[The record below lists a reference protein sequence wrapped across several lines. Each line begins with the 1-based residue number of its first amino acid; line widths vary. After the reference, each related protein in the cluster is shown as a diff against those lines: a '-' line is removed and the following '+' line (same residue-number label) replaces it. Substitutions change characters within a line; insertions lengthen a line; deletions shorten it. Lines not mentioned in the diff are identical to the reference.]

1 MNDDIQ
7 FGEVETAR
15 PQKQLRP
22 DQNKHF
28 AVVAYGAPRDGE
40 LPIFLDLDVAADM
53 ELHAESD
60 TSVELGGVLLGAH
73 CEDEDGQP
81 FVVITDSLRAEHYHS
96 TKGSFTFT
104 HDTWAAITR
113 RRDEFPAELA
123 MAGWYHTH
131 PDWGVFLSGMDMF
144 ICDNFFNKR
153 LDVAY
158 VIDPCRS
165 DRAFFQW
172 TGDARHRKKRVG
184 GFYVVASR
192 FRQQELEQYVQHL
205 EGKGIAMPATTSG
218 YPGPIIHVPQPPQQP
233 AWQPLAV
240 IGMLALQFCFLA
252 LIAWKMI
259 GPPAGGGDASDTA
272 ALVKKIDDYLETR
285 DAEVRDEMRER
296 VYDRILREL
305 KGAPEGTA
313 AQIAAEEELLE
324 RARTDGPLFRAR
336 EQELLVTVKESQKSI
351 DKLTTSL
358 EDAKDTAKQWRDRH
372 ERLAATNK
380 EQQARLKALEK
391 KPGDEKEGDAAAGG
405 GFLGIGTLWW
415 VIGGSIIVL
424 GAVAWGLTYVTAKRS
439 DASMT
444 DDELVPPPP
453 PRSKNE
459 PEAAN

>member
-28 AVVAYGAPRDGE
+28 AVVAYGTPREGE
-40 LPIFLDLDVAADM
+40 LPIYLDLDVMADM

-73 CEDEDGQP
+73 CEDEDGNP
-81 FVVITDSLRAEHYHS
+81 FVLITDSLRAEHYHS

-158 VIDPCRS
+158 VIDPCRG

-192 FRQQELEQYVQHL
+192 FRQQELELYVQQL
-205 EGKGIAMPATTSG
+205 EGKGTAMPATTSG
-218 YPGPIIHVPQPPQQP
+218 FPGPIIHVPQPPPQP
-233 AWQPLAV
+233 AWQALAV
-240 IGMLALQFCFLA
+240 TGMLALQFCFLA

-259 GPPAGGGDASDTA
+259 GSPIGGGEDSDTA
-272 ALVKKIDDYLETR
+272 ALVKKLDAYLATR
-285 DAEVRDEMRER
+285 DAEVRDEVQQR

-305 KGAPEGTA
+305 KGAPDGTA
-313 AQIAAEEELLE
+313 ARIAAEEELLE
-324 RARTDGPLFRAR
+324 RARSDGPLFRAR
-336 EQELLVTVKESQKSI
+336 ERELLTTVEETQERI
-351 DKLTTSL
+351 DKLTASL
-358 EDAKDTAKQWRDRH
+358 EDAKATAKEWHDRH
-372 ERLAATNK
+372 DKVAAVSK

-391 KPGDEKEGDAAAGG
+391 KPEAEKDGSRSGS
-405 GFLGIGTLWW
+405 GFLGISTLWW
-415 VIGGSIIVL
+415 VVGGSIVVL
-424 GAVAWGLTYVTAKRS
+424 GGAAWGLSYVASKKS
-439 DASMT
+439 DSSPA
-444 DDELVPPPP
+444 DDESVPPPP

-459 PEAAN
+459 TEAAN

>member
-22 DQNKHF
+22 DQNKHY
-28 AVVAYGAPRDGE
+28 AVARYGTPRHGE
-40 LPIFLDLDVAADM
+40 LPIYVDLDVVADM
-53 ELHAESD
+53 EMHAESD

-73 CEDEDGQP
+73 CEDEDGNP
-81 FVVITDSLRAEHYHS
+81 FVLITDSLRAEHYHS

-158 VIDPCRS
+158 VIDPCRG

-172 TGDARHRKKRVG
+172 TGDPRHRKKRVG

-192 FRQQELEQYVQHL
+192 FRQQELEQYVQQL

-218 YPGPIIHVPQPPQQP
+218 YPGPIIHVPQPPQP

-240 IGMLALQFCFLA
+240 MGMLALQFCFLA
-252 LIAWKMI
+252 LIAWKLI
-259 GPPAGGGDASDTA
+259 GPPMGGADSSETA
-272 ALVKKIDDYLETR
+272 EVVKKIDAYLEAR
-285 DAEVRDEMRER
+285 DADAHADQIRER

-305 KGAPEGTA
+305 KGTPEGTA
-313 AQIAAEEELLE
+313 ERIAEDEAVQEMVRTELPRFLARERELQTQAHEDQKQITELKEEL
-324 RARTDGPLFRAR
+324 
-336 EQELLVTVKESQKSI
+336 Q
-351 DKLTTSL
+351 
-358 EDAKDTAKQWRDRH
+358 DATATIKHWRDRH
-372 ERLAATNK
+372 DKLAATNK
-380 EQQARLKALEK
+380 DQQSRLKAFEK
-391 KPGDEKEGDAAAGG
+391 TSEEGKELAAPG
-405 GFLGIGTLWW
+405 GFLGIGMLWW
-415 VIGGSIIVL
+415 VVGGSIVVL
-424 GAVAWGLTYVTAKRS
+424 GAAAWGLTYFAAKKS
-439 DASMT
+439 DSSLE
-444 DDELVPPPP
+444 DDELAPPPP
-453 PRSKNE
+453 PRAKNE
-459 PEAAN
+459 PETAN

>member
-1 MNDDIQ
+1 VNDDIQ

-28 AVVAYGAPRDGE
+28 AVVAYGTPREGE
-40 LPIFLDLDVAADM
+40 LPIFLDLDVMADM

-73 CEDEDGQP
+73 CEDDDGKP
-81 FVVITDSLRAEHYHS
+81 FVLITDSLRAEHYHS

-158 VIDPCRS
+158 VIDPCRG

-184 GFYVVASR
+184 GFYVAASR
-192 FRQQELEQYVQHL
+192 FRQQELELYVQQL

-218 YPGPIIHVPQPPQQP
+218 YPGPIIHVPQPPPQP

-259 GPPAGGGDASDTA
+259 GPPMGGGETSDTA
-272 ALVKKIDDYLETR
+272 ALVQKLDAYLQTR
-285 DAEVRDEMRER
+285 DAEVREEAQQR

-305 KGAPEGTA
+305 KGTPEGTA
-313 AQIAAEEELLE
+313 ARIAEDEAVQELV
-324 RARTDGPLFRAR
+324 RTELPRYLAR
-336 EQELLVTVKESQKSI
+336 ERELEAMVEDSQKNI
-351 DKLTTSL
+351 DKLTASL
-358 EDAKDTAKQWRDRH
+358 EDAKGSAKHWRDKH
-372 ERLAATNK
+372 EKLAVTSK
-380 EQQARLKALEK
+380 EQQKRLDALEK
-391 KPGDEKEGDAAAGG
+391 KPDEKGEAATSG
-405 GFLGIGTLWW
+405 GFLGIGTVWW
-415 VIGGSIIVL
+415 VIGGSIVIL
-424 GAVAWGLTYVTAKRS
+424 GAVAWGLTYVAGKKS
-439 DASMT
+439 DSSLS

-453 PRSKNE
+453 PRAKNE

>member
-1 MNDDIQ
+1 VNDDIQ

-15 PQKQLRP
+15 PQKQRRP

-28 AVVAYGAPRDGE
+28 AVVAYGTPREGE
-40 LPIFLDLDVAADM
+40 LPIFIDLDVVADM
-53 ELHAESD
+53 EMHAASD

-73 CEDEDGQP
+73 CEDEDGKP
-81 FVVITDSLRAEHYHS
+81 FVLITDSLRAEHYHS

-158 VIDPCRS
+158 VIDPCRG

-172 TGDARHRKKRVG
+172 TGDSRHRKKRVG
-184 GFYVVASR
+184 GYYVVASR
-192 FRQQELEQYVQHL
+192 FRQQELEQYVQQL

-218 YPGPIIHVPQPPQQP
+218 YPSPIIHVPQPPQP

-252 LIAWKMI
+252 LIAWKLI
-259 GPPAGGGDASDTA
+259 GPPAASDASDVSTLA
-272 ALVKKIDDYLETR
+272 RKLDAYLETR
-285 DAEVRDEMRER
+285 DAEVREETQQRI
-296 VYDRILREL
+296 YDRILREL
-305 KGAPEGTA
+305 KGAPDGTA
-313 AQIAAEEELLE
+313 SRIAAEEELLE
-324 RARTDGPLFRAR
+324 RAKTDGPLFRAR
-336 EQELLVTVKESQKSI
+336 EQELVAAVEESQHSMNELK
-351 DKLTTSL
+351 DELKKMTT
-358 EDAKDTAKQWRDRH
+358 TAKQWQDKH
-372 ERLAATNK
+372 DRLAVTAK
-380 EQQARLKALEK
+380 EQQTRLKALEK
-391 KPGDEKEGDAAAGG
+391 KPDDEKGEAAWGTL
-405 GFLGIGTLWW
+405 LGIGTLWW
-415 VIGGSIIVL
+415 VIGGSIVVL
-424 GAVAWGLTYVTAKRS
+424 GAVAWGLTYVAGRKPDS
-439 DASMT
+439 SLD

-459 PEAAN
+459 AEPAN

>member
-1 MNDDIQ
+1 MCLLRIVNDDIQ

-28 AVVAYGAPRDGE
+28 AVVAYGTPRDGE
-40 LPIFLDLDVAADM
+40 LPIFVDLDVVFDM

-73 CEDEDGQP
+73 CEDDDGKP
-81 FVVITDSLRAEHYHS
+81 FVLITDSLRAEHYHS

-158 VIDPCRS
+158 VIDPCRG

-192 FRQQELEQYVQHL
+192 FRQQELELYVQQL

-218 YPGPIIHVPQPPQQP
+218 YPGPIIHVPQPQQP

-240 IGMLALQFCFLA
+240 VGMLALQFCFLA
-252 LIAWKMI
+252 LIAWKLI
-259 GPPAGGGDASDTA
+259 GPPGGNETEVG
-272 ALVKKIDDYLETR
+272 ALAKKIDAYLDAR
-285 DAEVRDEMRER
+285 DAEAAQDEVRER

-305 KGAPEGTA
+305 KGAPEGAA
-313 AQIAAEEELLE
+313 AQIAQEEELLE
-324 RARTDGPLFRAR
+324 RARTDGPVFRAR
-336 EQELLVTVKESQKSI
+336 LQELEAEVEETQKDLKEASGTAKHWREKF
-351 DKLTTSL
+351 DKL
-358 EDAKDTAKQWRDRH
+358 AVTA
-372 ERLAATNK
+372 K
-380 EQQARLKALEK
+380 EQQARLEALEK
-391 KPGDEKEGDAAAGG
+391 KPAETKGEAAGG
-405 GFLGIGTLWW
+405 NFLGIGTLWW
-415 VIGGSIIVL
+415 VIGGSIVVL
-424 GAVAWGLTYVTAKRS
+424 GAVAWGLTYVAGKKPDS
-439 DASMT
+439 L
-444 DDELVPPPP
+444 DDEELVPPPP
-453 PRSKNE
+453 PKTKNE
-459 PEAAN
+459 AEAAN

>member
-28 AVVAYGAPRDGE
+28 AVVAYGTPRDGE
-40 LPIFLDLDVAADM
+40 LPIFVDLDVVADM

-73 CEDEDGQP
+73 CEDEDGNP
-81 FVVITDSLRAEHYHS
+81 FVLITDSLRAEHYHS

-158 VIDPCRS
+158 VIDPCRG

-172 TGDARHRKKRVG
+172 TGDSRHRKKRVG

-192 FRQQELEQYVQHL
+192 FRQQELELYVQQL

-218 YPGPIIHVPQPPQQP
+218 YPGPIIHVPQPPPQP

-259 GPPAGGGDASDTA
+259 GPPIGDDKVSDTA
-272 ALVKKIDDYLETR
+272 ALVQKLDAYLETR
-285 DAEVRDEMRER
+285 DAEVREAAQQR

-305 KGAPEGTA
+305 KGAPDGTA
-313 AQIAAEEELLE
+313 AQIAAQEELLE
-324 RARTDGPLFRAR
+324 RARTEGPLFRAR
-336 EQELLVTVKESQKSI
+336 EQELVAAVEDGQKDI
-351 DKLTTSL
+351 DALKNKLDEMTT
-358 EDAKDTAKQWRDRH
+358 TAKSWQDKH
-372 ERLAATNK
+372 ERLLVTAK
-380 EQQARLKALEK
+380 EQQTRLKSLEN
-391 KPGDEKEGDAAAGG
+391 KPEDEKGEAAGT
-405 GFLGIGTLWW
+405 FLGIRTLWW
-415 VIGGSIIVL
+415 VIGGSIVVL
-424 GAVAWGLTYVTAKRS
+424 GAVAWGLTYVAGKKPDS
-439 DASMT
+439 SLA

-453 PRSKNE
+453 PRAKNE
-459 PEAAN
+459 TEAAN